1 MSRKVRIISTS
12 PSASLGLPVAVPAST
27 ARAASLGIYGIGLAG
42 AVLVTAPGT
51 IHLEDPRPLGPQEA
65 GKSGT
70 EGAGAFYPDALQ
82 RTEPVRPLRELFVA
96 PGVVGMLRVPRRLPR
111 PSRAT
116 ATWMSLWVSTPR
128 VIPCGICRD
137 ASHVFPPLGRRVNL
151 ARYALT
157 RAEARR
163 TPLRW
168 AFYRKAQASIKSRPS
183 RSGGGDAPVRPT
195 NHQQGTLL
203 IGP

>member
-1 MSRKVRIISTS
+1 MGSDLPERYCSRRLGRSTS
-12 PSASLGLPVAVPAST
+12 KTLLPSA
-27 ARAASLGIYGIGLAG
+27 RKK
-42 AVLVTAPGT
+42 
-51 IHLEDPRPLGPQEA
+51 QA

-82 RTEPVRPLRELFVA
+82 GTESVRPLRELFVA
-96 PGVVGMLRVPRRLPR
+96 APCRRDAQGAEASAETIQGNGDVEVLVGIHTQ
-111 PSRAT
+111 SD
-116 ATWMSLWVSTPR
+116 S
-128 VIPCGICRD
+128 CGICRD

-183 RSGGGDAPVRPT
+183 RSGGGDAS
-195 NHQQGTLL
+195 
-203 IGP
+203 GPADGS